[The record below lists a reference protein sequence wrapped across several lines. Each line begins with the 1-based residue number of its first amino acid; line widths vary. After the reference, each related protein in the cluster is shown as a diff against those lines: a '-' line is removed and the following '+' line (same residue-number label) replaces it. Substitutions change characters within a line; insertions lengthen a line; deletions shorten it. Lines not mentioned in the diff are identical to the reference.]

1 VVLENIFLTGGSG
14 TLGSELIK
22 QSKRFGI
29 NFIAP
34 SSKECDITNPISVLE
49 NLRQFSGNIVV
60 HAAALTDVK
69 GIQVSPIQ
77 AIGVNVLGTVNV
89 IKSCQQ
95 LGKKLVFVSTD
106 YVFDGNKGNY
116 AVDDPINPISKYAKT
131 KAAAEL
137 LVRMIEKSLVIRTS
151 FFGYSFP
158 YDKAATDQWSSKDYV
173 DVIAPLILDAL
184 KKDKTGIVHV
194 GTERATTYEKAKRR
208 KPDVEKATLQEI
220 GFGIPRD
227 ISLRG

>member
-1 VVLENIFLTGGSG
+1 MVLENIFLTGGSG

>member
-1 VVLENIFLTGGSG
+1 MVLENIFLTGGSG

-173 DVIAPLILDAL
+173 DVIAPLILDVL

-227 ISLRG
+227 ISLRR